1 MTPFNS
7 QTANFKDLSW
17 VTWLVTQVSKT
28 VEAASW
34 KRLGIGEKFLY
45 NTLYIVVCS
54 HCHIRVKCDLIQLHE
69 EKGPRSFLGD

>member
-34 KRLGIGEKFLY
+34 KRLGIGEKFVY
-45 NTLYIVVCS
+45 NTLYIVACC
-54 HCHIRVKCDLIQLHE
+54 HCHIRVKCDLIQLQ
-69 EKGPRSFLGD
+69 KGRRSFLGD